1 MMLRN
6 LLSNAIKFSPLHQKV
21 EVELSELPG
30 KVCLQVKDY
39 GLGIP
44 HETLRRLVKSDKQSS
59 TPGTAGETGTGFGL
73 RLCCDMAQ
81 LMGGQHS
88 RRKRSRTGQRLLF
101 VAACLTGSI
110 KRLKTKLL
118 YSLFHFLC
126 SYDADFLQSS

>member
-21 EVELSELPG
+21 EVELIELPG

-39 GLGIP
+39 GLGIL

-81 LMGGQHS
+81 LMGGSIRVESVAEQGS
-88 RRKRSRTGQRLLF
+88 GFYLLLP
-101 VAACLTGSI
+101 ALPEA
-110 KRLKTKLL
+110 
-118 YSLFHFLC
+118 
-126 SYDADFLQSS
+126 